1 MSHSHGGGCCD
12 HDHGPQTTGMGGPPG
27 GGGGGPPQMNI
38 QIDER
43 MQLLLDSLPT
53 RNVPFTL
60 VDVPLPGSQP
70 PQTQQMV
77 VCAEHKAPVCETCSV
92 NFTPLNYMHQF
103 MRSAPPEAIP
113 PPPQVQPPPHRA
125 EAIKQAKE
133 AGNGNIP
140 GAIQN
145 YSRSA
150 DMALSRPP
158 WELAAISR
166 DETAIA
172 LCNRSAAFAAAG
184 AFTNA
189 LADADAVIA
198 LKRPWTKGHFRR
210 ARALAG
216 MGRLEEA
223 RQAIVDGLQF
233 EPDEKELNDVLR
245 EIDHQIEMVENGTFE
260 PEVAVKEEQVKTE
273 AKPAVKEEVKEEKA

>member
-1 MSHSHGGGCCD
+1 MSHSHGGGCC
-12 HDHGPQTTGMGGPPG
+12 DHGPQTTGMGGPPG

-133 AGNGNIP
+133 AGNVRLDP
-140 GAIQN
+140 LS
-145 YSRSA
+145 YVELTSRTLSSRETSLV
-150 DMALSRPP
+150 LSRTTPDQP
-158 WELAAISR
+158 TWRSHGHLGSLRPSR
-166 DETAIA
+166 ATRLPLLSATA
-172 LCNRSAAFAAAG
+172 LLLLPLRVPCKFCQC
-184 AFTNA
+184 
-189 LADADAVIA
+189 
-198 LKRPWTKGHFRR
+198 RR
-210 ARALAG
+210 
-216 MGRLEEA
+216 
-223 RQAIVDGLQF
+223 
-233 EPDEKELNDVLR
+233 
-245 EIDHQIEMVENGTFE
+245 
-260 PEVAVKEEQVKTE
+260 
-273 AKPAVKEEVKEEKA
+273 

>member
-184 AFTNA
+184 A
-189 LADADAVIA
+189 L
-198 LKRPWTKGHFRR
+198 R